1 MNIVTLTTII
11 ALIIPSKKVLHM
23 FQQNRYERS
32 RYTMWFKDFIKN
44 NGKEINITL
53 LVILIAYLL
62 GYLLNPFISSLII
75 ILYSFTLI
83 EKELKIEYIKRL
95 VFTNRVKR
103 QVVTMSLIYLI
114 LIVTAYNT
122 SFNLMMYLMLF
133 SLILP
138 YFIIYLVSFIT
149 DPIEKFFRDQF
160 IIKAQNKLFS
170 NKNLITVGVTGSY
183 GKTSSKNIV
192 HEVLSEDLYTLTTP
206 SSYNTPM
213 GITLTINNELK
224 NTHEAFIVE
233 MGADKV
239 GDIVELSEFVQP
251 KYALITSI
259 GPQHLATFKSLDNII
274 NEKMAL
280 VERLPK
286 DGVAI
291 LNKDNKYINEY
302 KIKNPV
308 KSISYGIKNQDV
320 DYLAYDIKYSIEGS
334 SFKVKHNDEVYDFKT
349 RLLGEHNVLNI
360 LSAIAL
366 GRELNIAWDKLILA
380 VSKVKFIEHRLELK
394 KINNRTFIDNAF
406 NSNPE
411 GAAMSLKVLSL
422 MPKNRFIIT
431 PGMIDLGVIQE
442 EENHKFGFNMKDKV
456 DYVLLVGRN
465 QSEPIYRGLLDS
477 GFNMDNVVVFDTVKE
492 ALSYVYQHSSEK
504 DIILLENDLPD
515 AFNN

>member
-1 MNIVTLTTII
+1 MNIVVLATIVG
-11 ALIIPSKKVLHM
+11 LIIPSKKVLHM

-44 NGKEINITL
+44 NCKEIRNTL
-53 LVILIAYLL
+53 LIILVAYLT
-62 GYLLNPFISSLII
+62 GFILNTFISSLII
-75 ILYSFTLI
+75 ILYSFSQI
-83 EKELKIEYIKRL
+83 EKELKIEYIKPL

-103 QVVTMSLIYLI
+103 QVIVMVLIYVILI
-114 LIVTAYNT
+114 LFSYNN

-149 DPIEKFFRDQF
+149 DPIEKYFRDRF
-160 IIKAQNKLFS
+160 KLNAQNKLFS
-170 NKNLITVGVTGSY
+170 NKNLITIGVTGSY

-192 HEVLSEDLYTLTTP
+192 QEVLSEDLYTLTTP

-213 GITLTINNELK
+213 GITLTIKNDLK

-239 GDIVELSEFVQP
+239 GDIVELSNFVQP

-259 GPQHLATFKSLDNII
+259 GPQHLATFKTLDNII
-274 NEKMAL
+274 NEKMSL
-280 VERLPK
+280 VEKLPK

-302 KIKNPV
+302 KIKNNV
-308 KSISYGIKNQDV
+308 REVSYGISNQDV

-334 SFKVKHNDEVYDFKT
+334 SFKVKYNDEVYSFKT

-366 GRELNIAWDKLILA
+366 GRELNISWDKLMLA
-380 VSKVKFIEHRLELK
+380 VSNVKFIEHRLELK

-431 PGMIDLGVIQE
+431 PGMIDLGIIQS
-442 EENHKFGFNMKDKV
+442 EENHRFGFNMKDKV
-456 DYVLLVGRN
+456 DYVLLVGKN
-465 QSEPIYRGLLDS
+465 QTKPIYDGLVDS
-477 GFNMDNVVVFDTVKE
+477 GFNMDNVIVFDTVKE
-492 ALSYVYQHSSEK
+492 ALSYVYQHSSDS